1 MNNILLVEDEV
12 HVASLIIR
20 SLSEEGYEVSLAPDG
35 TTGLDMALQNDF
47 NLIIL
52 DIMLPGINGLEV
64 CRKIRATGSAVPI
77 LMLTALGTTQNIV
90 TGLDSG
96 ADDYL
101 VKPYKLAELFARVR
115 SMIRRGGSSNSAG
128 EREEKADKLQLAD
141 LTLNLSDKTAMRG
154 GVKIDLTATEYRL
167 LKYLLTN
174 KKKLVSRMDILES
187 VWGVNFNMNTKVVDV
202 YVNYLR
208 KKIDKDFDTKL
219 VHTVIGMG
227 YILKEE

>member
-1 MNNILLVEDEV
+1 MNTILLVEDEA

-35 TTGLDMALQNDF
+35 STGLDMALQNNFD
-47 NLIIL
+47 LILL

-64 CRKIRATGSAVPI
+64 CRKIRASGSTVPI

-101 VKPYKLAELFARVR
+101 VKPYKLAELLARVR
-115 SMIRRGGSSNSAG
+115 SMIRRNNNTGVNN
-128 EREEKADKLQLAD
+128 ADNNPEQIQIAD
-141 LTLNLSDKTAMRG
+141 LVLNLKDKTAVRAG
-154 GVKIDLTATEYRL
+154 QKIELTATEYRL
-167 LKYLLTN
+167 LKYLMAN
-174 KKKLVSRMDILES
+174 KRRLVSRMDILEN
-187 VWGVNFNMNTKVVDV
+187 VWGVDFNMNTKVVDV

-208 KKIDKDFDTKL
+208 KKIDKDFDNKL
-219 VHTVIGMG
+219 IHTSIGMG
-227 YILKEE
+227 YILKES

>member
-1 MNNILLVEDEV
+1 MNTILLVEDEA

-35 TTGLDMALQNDF
+35 STGLDMALQNNFD
-47 NLIIL
+47 LILL

-64 CRKIRATGSAVPI
+64 CRKIRASGSTVPI

-101 VKPYKLAELFARVR
+101 VKPYKLAELLARVR
-115 SMIRRGGSSNSAG
+115 SMIRRNNNIGLNNA
-128 EREEKADKLQLAD
+128 ENNPEQIQIAD
-141 LTLNLSDKTAMRG
+141 LVLNLKDKTAVRAG
-154 GVKIDLTATEYRL
+154 QKIELTATEYRL
-167 LKYLLTN
+167 LKYLMTN
-174 KKKLVSRMDILES
+174 KRRLVSRMDILEN
-187 VWGVNFNMNTKVVDV
+187 VWGVDFNMNTKVVDV

-208 KKIDKDFDTKL
+208 KKIDKDFDNKL
-219 VHTVIGMG
+219 IHTSIGMG
-227 YILKEE
+227 YILKES

>member
-1 MNNILLVEDEV
+1 MNNILLVEDEA

-35 TTGLDMALQNDF
+35 NTGLDMALQNDF

-64 CRKIRATGSAVPI
+64 CKKIRAAGYATPI

-101 VKPYKLAELFARVR
+101 VKPYKLAELLARTR
-115 SMIRRGGSSNSAG
+115 SMIRRGSATP
-128 EREEKADKLQLAD
+128 EQEAAADKMQLAD
-141 LTLNLSDKTAMRG
+141 LILNLNDKTATRSG
-154 GVKIDLTATEYRL
+154 RKIDLTATEYRL
-167 LKYLLTN
+167 LKYMLTN
-174 KKKLVSRMDILES
+174 KKRLLSRMDILEH
-187 VWGVNFNMNTKVVDV
+187 VWGVDFNMNTKVVDV

-208 KKIDKDFDTKL
+208 KKIDKDFDNKL

-227 YILKEE
+227 YIMKEE

>member
-12 HVASLIIR
+12 HVASLIMR
-20 SLSEEGYEVSLAPDG
+20 SLAEEGYEVSLAPDG
-35 TTGLDMALQNDF
+35 TTGLDMAMQNNFD
-47 NLIIL
+47 LLIL

-64 CRKIRATGSAVPI
+64 CRRIRASGSKVPI

-90 TGLDSG
+90 NGLDNG

-101 VKPYKLAELFARVR
+101 VKPYKLAELLARVR
-115 SMIRRGGSSNSAG
+115 SMIRRRGDMP
-128 EREEKADKLQLAD
+128 EQEKHTEKMKLAD
-141 LTLNLSDKTAMRG
+141 LVLNLADKTATRG
-154 GVKIDLTATEYRL
+154 GRKIDLTATEYRL
-167 LKYLLTN
+167 LKYMLAN
-174 KKKLVSRMDILES
+174 KKRLLSRMDILEA
-187 VWGVNFNMNTKVVDV
+187 VWGIDFNMNTKVVDV

-208 KKIDKDFDTKL
+208 KKIDKDFDQKL